1 MIRFIFNFIF
11 FGVLFYAIAHFF
23 PDAFQTLVGWA
34 EKIYTFFV
42 EAAVSVIDWVSDL
55 TKPGTKG
62 IPSNGPDT
70 SALFALVST
79 LFK

>member
-34 EKIYTFFV
+34 ERIYTFFV
-42 EAAVSVIDWVSDL
+42 DAGVSVIDWVSDL
-55 TKPGTKG
+55 TKPGSKI
-62 IPSNGPDT
+62 IPSDGSEP
-70 SALFALVST
+70 SALFVLLSK
-79 LFK
+79 LFN